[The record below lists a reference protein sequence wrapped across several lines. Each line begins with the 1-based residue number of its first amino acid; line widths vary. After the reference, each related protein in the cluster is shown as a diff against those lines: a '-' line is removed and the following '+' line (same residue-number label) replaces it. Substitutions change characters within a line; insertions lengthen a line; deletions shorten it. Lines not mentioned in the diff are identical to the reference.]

1 MVLKR
6 VMKRSFVL
14 LITLSFLTLLMLYM
28 INIVENKTILSNI
41 IKLKYLDLQSKI
53 YLKDIKEYIKSHND
67 DQIQA
72 YNLNDSRFDLN
83 IIKIDDNKTKYFIE
97 LKTKKYIIRRVE
109 LYKF

>member
-1 MVLKR
+1 
-6 VMKRSFVL
+6 MKRSFVL